1 MTNRNWLQ
9 GHCLGR
15 VVVLGCVAG
24 ALATCE
30 QPGTEPDPPRVAA
43 VQVSPGTATLTFLG
57 ETATFRST
65 VTDQYG
71 ADYPGT
77 VTWSSD
83 APTVFSVNSTGLVTG
98 LSNGA
103 GTLRADLDGVS
114 GTATVVV
121 NQVAAAVEIASG
133 DGQYGLVGERL
144 RDPVAVHTLD
154 AGGSPIPSV
163 IVAFQSGTGGG
174 SASPSAVETDATGTA
189 ATLWTLG
196 RVAGVQSLT
205 AAVENGPNSVFV
217 ATARQSPDELADS
230 IRAVAGAGQ
239 IGRAGQGLP
248 EPVIVRV
255 VDPRGQPVQGA
266 TVIFAPSTGH
276 GSAVPEATQTDVD
289 GEAATVWTLGN
300 HLGVQHL
307 TASIPGTATVQ
318 VIAADARAGV
328 CDRTP
333 QVVEAIVA
341 ETGAAVCDDV
351 TDALLA
357 GVKRLDLINRAI
369 PALKG
374 HDFRGLVGLEYL
386 SLAGNELAV
395 LPAAVFADL
404 FDLTWLSLNY
414 NQLTELQPTVF
425 RGLANLRR
433 LTLQYNPISD
443 LPDDLF
449 FGLGSLEQLDLSHN
463 EITEIR
469 SGAFH
474 GLSKLRVISIP
485 NNRLTDLPADVFA
498 DLPALESLGL
508 GNNEL
513 GNLPA
518 GFFANLPNLEN
529 LGLYGTGL
537 TELPRGFFAGLTN
550 LRRLNLGENSLREI
564 PAGSFSEMVRL
575 EELEIRL
582 NYQLTDLDRDSF
594 RGLAALKRLLLSS
607 NRLSGLPDGIF
618 RETTNLRQ
626 LYLHDNFMTELPVAI
641 GDLSQSLEYLNLNNN
656 RIEELPSG
664 GFSNFAKLWD
674 LFLHDNRIA
683 VLPDAAFEGL
693 ESVHQLR
700 IDGNPGAPFALE
712 LQLER
717 TDTTDVTAPGPAS
730 LVVKLVEG
738 APFDI
743 AVELKAE
750 GATLSADTAVIARG
764 TVVSDPISV
773 TRASGSTGTV
783 RVELGTA
790 PEVPDPHR
798 YRGIIVVVGGAI
810 SLFR

>member
-1 MTNRNWLQ
+1 MTDSNRLQ
-9 GHCLGR
+9 HHCLGR
-15 VVVLGCVAG
+15 VVVLGCVVG
-24 ALATCE
+24 FLAACE

-43 VQVSPGTATLTFLG
+43 VQVFPGTATLAYLG
-57 ETATFRST
+57 ATATFRAT

-71 ADYPGT
+71 ADYPSM

-83 APTVFSVNSTGLVTG
+83 TPTVFSVNSTGVVTG

-103 GTLRADLDGVS
+103 GTLSADLDGVS

-121 NQVAAAVEIASG
+121 NQVAAAVEIVAG

-144 RDPVAVHTLD
+144 RDPVGVRTLD

-163 IVAFQSGTGGG
+163 IVAFRPGTGGG
-174 SASPSAVETDATGTA
+174 SASPPAIATDATGTA

-196 RVAGVQSLT
+196 SVAGVQSLT
-205 AAVENGPNSVFV
+205 AAVESGPNSVFL
-217 ATARQSPDELADS
+217 ATARRSPNELADS
-230 IRAVAGAGQ
+230 IRAVTGAGQ

-248 EPVIVRV
+248 EPVLVRV
-255 VDPRGQPVQGA
+255 VDPRGQPVPDA
-266 TVIFAPSTGH
+266 TVRFTPSTGH
-276 GSAVPEATQTDVD
+276 GSADPEATQTDVD

-300 HLGVQHL
+300 HVGVQLL

-318 VIAADARAGV
+318 IIAADARAGM

-341 ETGAAVCDDV
+341 ETGAAACDDV

-357 GVKRLDLINRAI
+357 GVTRLDLSNKAI

-374 HDFRGLVGLEYL
+374 HDFKGLVNLENL
-386 SLAGNELAV
+386 FLGGNELVV

-404 FDLTWLSLNY
+404 FDLTWLSLDY

-433 LTLQYNPISD
+433 LELRHNRISD

-449 FGLGSLEQLDLSHN
+449 SGLGGLEELLLCCN

-469 SGAFH
+469 SGVFR
-474 GLSKLRVISIP
+474 GLSRLRWLLIQS
-485 NNRLTDLPADVFA
+485 NRLTDLPADVFA
-498 DLPALESLGL
+498 DLPELEWLVLGY
-508 GNNEL
+508 NEL

-518 GFFANLPNLEN
+518 GFFANLPDLEK
-529 LGLYGTGL
+529 LGFYATGL

-550 LRRLNLGENSLREI
+550 LRSLNLTENSLREI
-564 PAGSFSEMVRL
+564 PAGYFSDMVRL

-582 NYQLTDLDRDSF
+582 NQLTDLYRDSF
-594 RGLAALKRLLLSS
+594 RGLAALTSLSLSS

-618 RETTNLRQ
+618 REITNLRG
-626 LYLHDNFMTELPVAI
+626 LALHDNFMTELPVAI
-641 GDLSQSLEYLNLNNN
+641 GDLPQSLEYLNLNNN
-656 RIEELPSG
+656 RIEQLPPG
-664 GFSNFAKLWD
+664 GFSNFANLFE

-683 VLPDAAFEGL
+683 MLPDAAFEGL
-693 ESVHQLR
+693 ESLHQLSLDR
-700 IDGNPGAPFALE
+700 NPGAPFALE

-743 AVELKAE
+743 AVELQAE
-750 GATLSADTAVIARG
+750 GATLSADTAFIATG
-764 TVVSDPISV
+764 TVASDPIRV
-773 TRASGSTGTV
+773 TRAAGSVGTV
-783 RVELGTA
+783 RVQLGTA
-790 PEVPDPHR
+790 PEVPGPHR
-798 YRGIIVVVGGAI
+798 YRGIIVVVGDAI